1 MDADDSKSIDIRV
14 HLRSSAADK
23 PWYFFVLFVSLWF
36 DLRGP
41 MSIPDQKFADETEVR
56 VAQLMTPEWANFL
69 GNVHGGHVLHLV
81 DNIAYVCAA
90 RYAGTIA
97 VTAAVDRVDFH
108 EPIQVGELLHL
119 VAKISAVG
127 RSSMEVEVNLFAEE
141 IATGTTRHT
150 NTCHFTMVALRDGK
164 PAPVPR
170 LVCRTREDKA
180 RLIQAR
186 MRRQMGL
193 RYREERDQFLRQYEG
208 MEDAQLDAL
217 IGEQEARG

>member
-1 MDADDSKSIDIRV
+1 MADVK
-14 HLRSSAADK
+14 
-23 PWYFFVLFVSLWF
+23 Y
-36 DLRGP
+36 
-41 MSIPDQKFADETEVR
+41 ADETELR

-69 GNVHGGHVLHLV
+69 GNVHGGHVLQLV

-90 RYAGTIA
+90 RYAGGVC
-97 VTAAVDRVDFH
+97 VTAAVDRVDFY
-108 EPIQVGELLHL
+108 EPIRVGELLHL
-119 VAKISAVG
+119 VARISSVG
-127 RSSMEVEVNLFAEE
+127 RTSLEVEINVFAEE

-150 NTCHFTMVALRDGK
+150 NTCHFTMVHLKDGK

-193 RYREERDQFLRQYEG
+193 RYREERDRFLRQYEA
-208 MEDAQLDAL
+208 MDDAQLDQL
-217 IGEQEARG
+217 IGEQAGD